1 MKLEVYYEN
10 SEKNKKI
17 VFDEKEYGISDFD
30 LFRHKFKY
38 SAKNDKIENFTIG
51 ITERKVEVTVT
62 GNKKKSWQELYDEMN
77 GVFDRDVLLKKPGRL
92 YVNDSYISCFFVAT
106 TPAEMFEDWGF
117 QTVELEMVTDKAA
130 WITEQTT
137 RIEPITNVTPLNTK
151 GSKEKGYPYEY
162 PYRYPFLKTQTSIYI
177 DHYVESDFKMKIY
190 GPTLSVNINIAN
202 HPYKVEYPIKKGEYI
217 VIDSRSHVPKEER
230 LYLVKKD
237 GGRENVFNYR
247 DTEYGVFKKIPPG
260 NVMVD
265 YPRTYGID
273 LTIFKER
280 SEPAW
285 ISSH

>member
-1 MKLEVYYEN
+1 MELEVYYEN

-30 LFRHKFKY
+30 LFRHEFKY

-92 YVNDSYISCFFVAT
+92 YVNKSYIPCFFVAT

-117 QTVELEMVTDKAA
+117 QTAELKVVTDTTM
-130 WITEQTT
+130 WVEEQT
-137 RIEPITNVTPLNTK
+137 IGIDPITNVLTIAQET
-151 GSKEKGYPYEY
+151 SEEKKYPYKY
-162 PYRYPFLKTQTSIYI
+162 PYRYPMLETQISVYV
-177 DHYVESDFKMKIY
+177 DHCLESDFELKIY
-190 GPTLSVNINIAN
+190 GPTLSVSVNIAN
-202 HPYKVEYPIKKGEYI
+202 HPYKVEYPIEEGEYM

-237 GGRENVFNYR
+237 GGKENIFNYR
-247 DTEYGVFKKIPPG
+247 NTEYSVFKKIPPG
-260 NVMVD
+260 NVVID
-265 YPRTYGID
+265 YSRAHGID

-285 ISSH
+285 TSSH